1 MFGTSFERPSTW
13 AVIAIA
19 ALVLFGYKRL
29 PDVTRSVGKSLRIFK
44 TEMKGMSSDDETRDA
59 TAAAPSPAPAPAEP
73 TPPAVQAAPP
83 AAPVVADPA
92 TDAEA
97 TPQQPTA
104 PQQPTS

>member
-1 MFGTSFERPSTW
+1 MFGTSIERPSTW

-29 PDVTRSVGKSLRIFK
+29 PEVTRSVGKSLRIFK

-59 TAAAPSPAPAPAEP
+59 TATPAPAPAEP

-83 AAPVVADPA
+83 AAPVVSDPA
-92 TDAEA
+92 PAAEV

>member
-1 MFGTSFERPSTW
+1 MFGTSIERPSTW

-44 TEMKGMSSDDETRDA
+44 TELKGMSSDDETRDA
-59 TAAAPSPAPAPAEP
+59 TAATPAPAPTEP
-73 TPPAVQAAPP
+73 TPPAVTAAPAPP
-83 AAPVVADPA
+83 AAPAVSDPA
-92 TDAEA
+92 PDAEA
-97 TPQQPTA
+97 TPQQPSA